1 MLEQVQKGFASIVRT
16 LKGEG
21 KITESNIRD
30 AMRKIRRVLLE
41 ADVNYKVVKD
51 FIQSTQE
58 KAIGATVTKS
68 LSPGQV
74 VVKIINDE
82 LTDLLGKKN
91 CQLKTASV
99 PPTVIL
105 LVGLQGCGKT
115 TFAAKLANHLLK
127 KNHTPLLVT
136 VDVYRPA
143 AVTQLEIL
151 GKQIDVP
158 VFSDKSKVL
167 KRVKESINFARQNHR

>member
-1 MLEQVQKGFASIVRT
+1 MLEQVQKGFASIVKT

-74 VVKIINDE
+74 IVKIINDE

-91 CQLKTASV
+91 YQLKAASV

-105 LVGLQGCGKT
+105 LVGL
-115 TFAAKLANHLLK
+115 
-127 KNHTPLLVT
+127 
-136 VDVYRPA
+136 
-143 AVTQLEIL
+143 
-151 GKQIDVP
+151 
-158 VFSDKSKVL
+158 
-167 KRVKESINFARQNHR
+167 